1 MPPRT
6 QNKTSQPFESDI
18 SQEAVKERS
27 YLWMMRVFAIVSL
40 IAVVV
45 NILVFGALVSLTPI
59 VRVQPFYLFALNKNQ
74 QTIFLTRPAPEV
86 LQSRDLQEAFVRQYL
101 EAYFTIGSNIAE
113 QERRWGPEGMVDW
126 MSTPAVFSEFTQNAT
141 YLIDLSRKEGLIRH
155 VRILVANEYKQST
168 RGIIWQAE
176 IETTDMKRD
185 SSTPD
190 RTVWAV
196 QIEISFQPKQRGL
209 TWAQRLKNPLGFTV
223 SGFGAQR
230 KTQ

>member
-1 MPPRT
+1 MPTRT
-6 QNKTSQPFESDI
+6 QNKTSQELETDV

-45 NILVFGALVSLTPI
+45 NLFVFGALISLTPI

-74 QTIFLTRPAPEV
+74 QTIFLARPSPEV
-86 LQSRDLQEAFVRQYL
+86 LQSKDLQEAFVRQYL
-101 EAYFTIGSNIAE
+101 LSYFTIGANVAE

-126 MSTPAVFSEFTQNAT
+126 MSTPAVFGEFTKSAD
-141 YLIDLSRKEGLIRH
+141 YLINLARTEGLVRSA
-155 VRILVANEYKQST
+155 RILVANEYKT
-168 RGIIWQAE
+168 TARGVIWTAE
-176 IETTDMKRD
+176 VETKDMKRD

-190 RTVWAV
+190 LTVWTV
-196 QIEISFQPKQRGL
+196 QTEISFQPRQRGL

-230 KTQ
+230 KT